1 MLSSEYC
8 WAFHSECTEELLAMM
23 PGMKR
28 NEPSWPELR
37 AHGAGWWVRSNDIMK
52 RTIEKV
58 WLKYFLKSIK
68 AFKTRLE
75 TNLEHKELLCNQDR
89 FAEVPPKR
97 LCEFV
102 YIIITIITII
112 ITITIIDCSNY
123 LIL

>member
-1 MLSSEYC
+1 MFYYYFIYFLLLSFTLMIIVYILTIVYIYIHFFDKGMLSSEYC

-58 WLKYFLKSIK
+58 L
-68 AFKTRLE
+68 
-75 TNLEHKELLCNQDR
+75 N
-89 FAEVPPKR
+89 V
-97 LCEFV
+97 
-102 YIIITIITII
+102 IINRQNAPT
-112 ITITIIDCSNY
+112 S
-123 LIL
+123 